1 MIQDC
6 QTKEHLKQIIQTSQQ
21 EPVFLLKHST
31 RCPISGAAWRS
42 FQEYDRTH
50 AKQQLWKVSVIEHK
64 DMSSHIA
71 RETGVAHQSP
81 QILLFHKGQVVW
93 NASHWSITE
102 EAMDGALSQIAEG

>member
-6 QTKEHLKQIIQTSQQ
+6 QTKEHLKQIVQTSQR

-31 RCPISGAAWRS
+31 RCPISSAAWRS
-42 FQEYDRTH
+42 FQEYARSH
-50 AKQQLWKVSVIEHK
+50 ASQHLWKVLVVEHE
-64 DMSSHIA
+64 DVSSHVA

-81 QILLFHKGQVVW
+81 QILLFYRGQVVW

-102 EAMDGALSQIAEG
+102 DAMDTALSQIAER

>member
-6 QTKEHLKQIIQTSQQ
+6 QTEEHLQQIVRTSQQ

-42 FQEYDRTH
+42 FQEYAQAH
-50 AKQQLWKVSVIEHK
+50 AEQQLWKVLVVEHRDTSK
-64 DMSSHIA
+64 HIA
-71 RETGVAHQSP
+71 HETGVAHQSP

-93 NASHWSITE
+93 HASHWSITE
-102 EAMDGALSQIAEG
+102 DAMAAALSQIAEG